1 MAQKDN
7 NSLYDGGHLHISDEV
22 ARLISP
28 ETGNEEKH
36 RAIAGQL
43 PLSIHDQIM
52 LWYLFYIRSQD
63 EQVKKL
69 CLEGVERSSVM
80 ALKPILRSPDIDL
93 HILEF
98 ILRGRR
104 FDLPT
109 LIILRPNR
117 SIPQSVWEKL
127 FSTCSYEILSFF
139 FDPKCPFSL
148 NAGELRAAADNR
160 QTTAEMRSI
169 IETRLNDLMLRPD
182 AAEVPAEKEVDSS
195 EEVDSDQVFDPEMDA
210 AAEDLGALT
219 KYQMVQELSVG
230 DKIKLAMS
238 GDKEWRTLL
247 LKDSNKQVS
256 GAVLKNPRIT
266 EKEVLIVCQNRSSHE
281 ELIRIILL
289 NREWLKNYS
298 IRLALTMHPRTPLN
312 QAIRFLPTLGEKELR
327 ILSKSRNISSALV
340 NACRRIL
347 MAKYQR

>member
-1 MAQKDN
+1 VAQKDN

-109 LIILRPNR
+109 LCGKN
-117 SIPQSVWEKL
+117 
-127 FSTCSYEILSFF
+127 FF
-139 FDPKCPFSL
+139 PP
-148 NAGELRAAADNR
+148 
-160 QTTAEMRSI
+160 
-169 IETRLNDLMLRPD
+169 
-182 AAEVPAEKEVDSS
+182 
-195 EEVDSDQVFDPEMDA
+195 
-210 AAEDLGALT
+210 ALT
-219 KYQMVQELSVG
+219 KFFRFSLIQNVRSVSMRG
-230 DKIKLAMS
+230 NCVLQPTTDRQLQ
-238 GDKEWRTLL
+238 RC
-247 LKDSNKQVS
+247 
-256 GAVLKNPRIT
+256 AVL
-266 EKEVLIVCQNRSSHE
+266 
-281 ELIRIILL
+281 
-289 NREWLKNYS
+289 
-298 IRLALTMHPRTPLN
+298 
-312 QAIRFLPTLGEKELR
+312 
-327 ILSKSRNISSALV
+327 
-340 NACRRIL
+340 
-347 MAKYQR
+347 